1 MTAIITAEYRTNY
14 AELAD
19 EEFIHNMAL
28 DTIVG
33 GLPFALVTD
42 SGRLTWQFVQ
52 AAHHGYK
59 AALDAKLATTPA
71 LSIGAPAEAIM
82 IARKRILDQ
91 LATN

>member
-1 MTAIITAEYRTNY
+1 MTAISTETRANY

-19 EEFIHNMAL
+19 EAFIHDMAI

-52 AAHHGYK
+52 AAYKGYD
-59 AALDAKLATTPA
+59 AALAAGLTKTRA
-71 LSIGAPAEAIM
+71 LSIGAPAEAVM
-82 IARKRILDQ
+82 IARKRILDE
-91 LATN
+91 LAAN